1 MHLNI
6 LHGSISIL
14 SGMLANWLPSI
25 FDDVLDGFAG
35 PMGPLDTKQMVN
47 AGEGRGDGDGGRIGE
62 RR

>member
-47 AGEGRGDGDGGRIGE
+47 AGEGRGGGDGG
-62 RR
+62 